1 MVRVLSSGS
10 CHGSCDTLIR
20 VTVALVHPRRWLR
33 HWVVGQRLVLFV
45 YWLSCSIG
53 YESLEFAV
61 CDGGFIIGESFD
73 GLGTVSKRMHN
84 FVVVSD
90 GGVRDVL
97 VLKLDCVTEP
107 VTIGPLYV
115 APVCAVMF
123 G

>member
-1 MVRVLSSGS
+1 
-10 CHGSCDTLIR
+10 
-20 VTVALVHPRRWLR
+20 
-33 HWVVGQRLVLFV
+33 
-45 YWLSCSIG
+45 
-53 YESLEFAV
+53 LEFAV

-73 GLGTVSKRMHN
+73 GLGTVSKRMQY
-84 FVVVSD
+84 FVMVSD

-97 VLKLDCVTEP
+97 VLKLDCVTHP